1 MTGQDRRTPADLAAE
16 LIAADRPSTPVED
29 DEPPPIVAAA
39 MGLGAL
45 LAHPFLRRHRRALLP
60 WILLGIV
67 VALLIVV
74 LGKL

>member
-1 MTGQDRRTPADLAAE
+1 MTDQDRRRPADLAAE
-16 LIAADRPSTPVED
+16 LIAADRPSMPVED
-29 DEPPPIVAAA
+29 DEPPPIAAAA

-45 LAHPFLRRHRRALLP
+45 LAYPFLRRHRKVLLP

-67 VALLIVV
+67 VSLLLGI

>member
-1 MTGQDRRTPADLAAE
+1 MTDQSRRAPTDLAAE

-39 MGLGAL
+39 MGGL
-45 LAHPFLRRHRRALLP
+45 LLYPFLRRHRKALLP
-60 WILLGIV
+60 WILIGIV
-67 VALLIVV
+67 VSLLIGI